1 MKKKGICHWLSAL
14 LCFCAAAILLIC
26 LTEKKK
32 NNSPELVVLGDSI
45 FTQAQNL
52 ISVNERIQ
60 GRSGLTVLSGNFGG
74 TCMARQNV
82 QNSMDFDR
90 DILSMAVLARAVVSE
105 DFSAQQSV
113 RQSEPATYYFEETV
127 DELDRVNFDQV
138 KILLMAFGVNDYHC
152 GIPVEDAEDPMKET
166 TYAGALR
173 TAIGLIQNR
182 YPGLRILLVTPTYSW
197 YPEEGV
203 SCEEFNPGGGILED
217 YVEKELEVAREC
229 DVEIL
234 DLYHDLY
241 THETI
246 EDWEKYTWDGVHPN
260 EAGMEKIA
268 SAIADYLEE
277 NP

>member
-1 MKKKGICHWLSAL
+1 MRKKGICHWFFAL
-14 LCFCAAAILLIC
+14 LCFCAATVLLIC

-32 NNSPELVVLGDSI
+32 DNSPELVVLGDSI
-45 FTQAQNL
+45 FTQTQDL
-52 ISVNERIQ
+52 VSVNERIQ
-60 GRSGLTVLSGNFGG
+60 GRSGLTVLGGNFGG

-82 QNSMDFDR
+82 QNRMDFDR
-90 DILSMAVLARAVVSE
+90 DTFSMAVLARAVVSE

-113 RQSEPATYYFEETV
+113 RQSGPATYYFEETV
-127 DELDRVNFDQV
+127 DKLDQVDFDRV
-138 KILLMAFGVNDYHC
+138 KILLIAFGVNDYHC
-152 GIPVEDAEDPMKET
+152 GVPVEDAEDPMRET

-173 TAIGLIQNR
+173 TVIGLLQNR

-197 YPEEGV
+197 YPSEGI
-203 SCEEFNPGGGILED
+203 SCEEYNLGGGILED

-229 DVEIL
+229 GVEIL
-234 DLYHDLY
+234 DLYHDFYPHGTLDDWKQY
-241 THETI
+241 TR
-246 EDWEKYTWDGVHPN
+246 DGIHPN